1 VFYLLEYFL
10 LQLVNFANLTMV
22 LLMKRMQIAL
32 GRRGDLEL
40 NHLPSQAFI
49 LHHWKKTK
57 TKTKKKPDQVFTE
70 LELA

>member
-1 VFYLLEYFL
+1 
-10 LQLVNFANLTMV
+10 
-22 LLMKRMQIAL
+22 MQIAL